1 MKRIAIVDP
10 IDSTREPLRNLLLG
24 VDSVWLEAECARYEF
39 FFDVIH
45 QSTPDAVVVSL
56 DADQNKSL
64 QLVGQL
70 SSEYPDMPI
79 IVVSSNEGAIL
90 KCMSRGAKFFLTQP
104 VVLEDLLDAIR
115 RLPDEKDNRQ
125 PEPGGDPDK
134 PSKPKNKKAP
144 TSLSIAV
151 LGSRGGVGCTS
162 LAVNLG
168 CCLAADPDHQVAL
181 VDLDLALGDA
191 DVALDLIPDHTLAD
205 VALQI
210 ERLDMAFLKR
220 ALVRH
225 EGSGLS
231 LLAHPMQMQD
241 VGLIHEDHLQRL
253 LNLLRAAYT
262 HLLLDLSKGLTPT
275 DLMGLRMADVI
286 LLVAQLELSSLRNV
300 VRMLLTLGA
309 EEGLSDKV
317 KVVMNRVGSDFM
329 EGDISLKKAEETIGK
344 PIFWQLPN
352 DAKAMIGSR
361 NAGVPLIEHS
371 PKSKVQASLMGLA
384 AALTGKSGSGTG
396 NIEEKSGKGG
406 WFKGWGK

>member
-10 IDSTREPLRNLLLG
+10 MDATREPLRNLLLG

-56 DADQNKSL
+56 DADQNKAM
-64 QLVGQL
+64 QLIGQL
-70 SSEYPDMPI
+70 SSEFPDMPI
-79 IVVSSNEGAIL
+79 LVVSADERAIL
-90 KCMSRGAKFFLTQP
+90 KAMHRGAKFFLTQP

-115 RLPDEKDNRQ
+115 RLQDKGSGSGEAGVSEGGGQKRNRQ
-125 PEPGGDPDK
+125 
-134 PSKPKNKKAP
+134 AP
-144 TSLSIAV
+144 QQSMSIAI
-151 LGSRGGVGCTS
+151 LGSRGGIGCTA

-168 CCLAADPDHQVAL
+168 CCLAQDPDNAVAL

-210 ERLDMAFLKR
+210 ERLDMAFLRR
-220 ALVRH
+220 ALVKH
-225 EGSGLS
+225 EGTNLS

-262 HLLLDLSKGLTPT
+262 HLILDLSKGLTPT
-275 DLMGLRMADVI
+275 DLMALRMADVI

-344 PIFWQLPN
+344 PIFWQIPN

-361 NAGVPLIEHS
+361 NAGVPLILHA
-371 PKSKVQASLMGLA
+371 PKSKVHTSLMGLA
-384 AALTGKSGSGTG
+384 SALSGKSNGADKKQQQPKGSMFDIFLGR
-396 NIEEKSGKGG
+396 GK
-406 WFKGWGK
+406 

>member
-1 MKRIAIVDP
+1 MKRVAIVDP

-45 QSTPDAVVVSL
+45 QSTPDAVIVSL
-56 DADQNKSL
+56 DADQNKAMQL
-64 QLVGQL
+64 IAQLVT
-70 SSEYPDMPI
+70 EYPDMPI
-79 IVVSSNEGAIL
+79 LVVSADDKAIL
-90 KCMSRGAKFFLTQP
+90 KAMHRGAKFFLTQP

-115 RLPDEKDNRQ
+115 RLPDKGSGQVATTDPSGRRSRGPAQ
-125 PEPGGDPDK
+125 P
-134 PSKPKNKKAP
+134 SM
-144 TSLSIAV
+144 SIAV

-168 CCLAADPDHQVAL
+168 CCLAQDPDHAVAL
-181 VDLDLALGDA
+181 VDLDLALGDC

-205 VALQI
+205 LALQI
-210 ERLDMAFLKR
+210 ERLDMAFLRR
-220 ALVRH
+220 ALVKH
-225 EGSGLS
+225 EGTSLS

-262 HLLLDLSKGLTPT
+262 HVILDLSKGLTPT
-275 DLMGLRMADVI
+275 DLTALRMADVI
-286 LLVAQLELSSLRNV
+286 LLIAQLELSSLRNV

-317 KVVMNRVGSDFM
+317 KVVMNRTGSDFM
-329 EGDISLKKAEETIGK
+329 EGEISLKKAEETIGK
-344 PIFWQLPN
+344 PIFWQVPN

-361 NAGVPLIEHS
+361 NAGVPLIQHA
-371 PKSKVQASLMGLA
+371 PRSKVHTALMGLA
-384 AALTGKSGSGTG
+384 GALSGKSNGDQQQKAAKTSLVDIFLGR
-396 NIEEKSGKGG
+396 NK
-406 WFKGWGK
+406 